1 MEQGLHVVLGASP
14 RPERYANMAVK
25 RMRRAGIELWAVGLR
40 PGWIDDTPIHT
51 VLPEGRTVHTVTLYV
66 GATGLGSW
74 MDRLLALKPGRII
87 FNPGTEH
94 PAFAARSTALGVE
107 VVEGCTLVM
116 LSAGTY

>member
-25 RMRRAGIELWAVGLR
+25 RLRRAGIELWAVGLR

-51 VLPEGRTVHTVTLYV
+51 VLPVGRPVHTVTLYV
-66 GATGLGSW
+66 GPAGLESW
-74 MDRLLALKPGRII
+74 MDRLLALEPRRII

-94 PAFAARSTALGVE
+94 PAFATRASALGVE